1 LNLLNTSSTTSPSSA
16 IKVLLYG
23 FVSALLVASSLTP
36 AEARQRLTTKSA
48 LELVAEIHDR
58 IHRYYVEEVDTA
70 LVVEGA
76 VRGLKRRLAELDEG
90 GSVDLQSPLV
100 AMAPAWKRGKLATHD
115 VPKAGRTALQE
126 FERTFR
132 QARLDYMSQ
141 LPVDSLARSAV
152 DGMLSTL
159 DPHST
164 YLEPVENETMQ
175 ERFRG
180 DFEGIGIYFEI
191 RHGRLLVISPIVGSP
206 SYGKLRAGD
215 HIARIENRTTEGITA
230 DQVMQRLR
238 GPKGSRVRIG
248 VRRPGLEQLLHL
260 TIQRDRIQLSSV
272 PYVFTLG
279 DGIGY
284 IRIIQFTEST
294 GSEVASALQ
303 LLTDKGTTALILDL
317 RGNGGGLLSQ
327 AVEVA
332 DYFVDYGDLIVYTRG
347 RDRHSRRDYRARR
360 PRSGKPL
367 PLIALIDEGTASAA
381 EILAGAIQDLDL
393 GLVAGQTS
401 FGKGLVQEQFP
412 LSSNGGLLLLTVARY
427 YSPLGRLIQRPFS
440 ADFEAYYRDG
450 GTAAP
455 TDATPAAFLTDL
467 GREVFGGGGITPDVV
482 LSDPPYTDLEQA
494 VLRSGALFDFGS
506 KWVSARDNWPPR
518 FDRFLVSY
526 EVPEEALRALLDLLE
541 QRELRLTLEERERLQ
556 PWLKQHLKSEF
567 ARVLWGDEAHY
578 RISVEADS
586 QILQSIDLVDAAER
600 LVQQRW
606 R

>member
-1 LNLLNTSSTTSPSSA
+1 MKILSTVSPSPA
-16 IKVLLYG
+16 IKVLLCSLI
-23 FVSALLVASSLTP
+23 SALLAVLSLAPP

-48 LELVAEIHDR
+48 LKLVAEIHDR
-58 IHRYYVEEVDTA
+58 IHRYYVEDVDST
-70 LVVEGA
+70 LLVEGA
-76 VRGLKRRLAELDEG
+76 VRGLKRRLAELEAG
-90 GSVDLQSPLV
+90 GPKGVEPPPM
-100 AMAPAWKRGKLATHD
+100 AMAPAWKRGKLAAHD
-115 VPKAGRTALQE
+115 LSTTDRTALQE

-132 QARLDYMSQ
+132 QARLNYMSQ
-141 LPVDSLARSAV
+141 LPVDSLARGAV

-191 RHGRLLVISPIVGSP
+191 RDGRLLVISPIVGSP

-215 HIARIENRTTEGITA
+215 HIARIENRSTEGITA
-230 DQVMQRLR
+230 DQVIKRLR
-238 GPKGSRVRIG
+238 GPKGSRVRVG
-248 VRRPGLEQLLHL
+248 VRRPGLEPLLQL

-272 PYVFTLG
+272 PYVFMMG
-279 DGIGY
+279 GGIGY

-294 GSEVASALQ
+294 GSEVESALK
-303 LLTDKGTTALILDL
+303 LLNDKGMRALILDL

-332 DYFVDYGDLIVYTRG
+332 DYFVDYGELIVYTMG
-347 RDRHSRRDYRARR
+347 RDPHSRRDYRARR

-367 PLIALIDEGTASAA
+367 PLVALIDEGSASAA

-440 ADFEAYYRDG
+440 ADFEAYYRGGGVAPSDG
-450 GTAAP
+450 KRTAFR
-455 TDATPAAFLTDL
+455 TEL
-467 GREVFGGGGITPDVV
+467 GREVFGGGGVTPDVV
-482 LSDPPYTDLEQA
+482 LPDLSLTDLEQD

-506 KWVSARDNWPPR
+506 QWVAARDDWPQR
-518 FDRFLVSY
+518 FERFLLSY
-526 EVPEEALRALLDLLE
+526 DVPEEAFGGLLELLE
-541 QRELRLTLEERERLQ
+541 QRELRLTGEESERLE
-556 PWLKQHLKSEF
+556 PWLKQHLRSEF

-578 RISVEADS
+578 RISVEGDKQVLRS
-586 QILQSIDLVDAAER
+586 LDLVDAAES
-600 LVQQRW
+600 LVQRRW
-606 R
+606 Q